1 MSEGTCLNDT
11 PFYLNGEEVLCMR
24 CSHCES
30 YQIVYDELHHKDIF
44 WAECHE
50 LNKCVG
56 LPISV
61 CKHFQKKLRSEQK
74 C

>member
-1 MSEGTCLNDT
+1 MTFGTCSDDT

-24 CSHCES
+24 CSHC
-30 YQIVYDELHHKDIF
+30 
-44 WAECHE
+44 
-50 LNKCVG
+50 KCVG

-61 CKHFQKKLRSEQK
+61 CKHFKKNLRSDYQ